1 MARNSVYFK
10 NETNIIMSM
19 KEAVATIDET
29 CDSRDLDDNDIT
41 ALTAAIDSYGEA
53 CREEWTRVVSDLA
66 GDERDI
72 ASLLDAVHAISED
85 CDSLSKALTGAAIY
99 NRAMDDSRCRQDMG
113 LFGPYASSDEL
124 DMRCDPDDRAD
135 KRSLWSYIRHLAE
148 RTASN
153 DAKAFELNRL
163 IYAKAF
169 D

>member
-1 MARNSVYFK
+1 MARNSNYFK

-19 KEAVATIDET
+19 REAVATINGA
-29 CDSRDLDDNDIT
+29 CDSRDLDDSDMT
-41 ALTAAIDSYGEA
+41 ALIAAADSYCEA
-53 CREEWTRVVSDLA
+53 CRGEWTGAVSGLA
-66 GDERDI
+66 ADEKDM
-72 ASLLDAVHAISED
+72 ASLLDAMDAIAED

-99 NRAMDDSRCRQDMG
+99 NRAMDDDRCRQDMG
-113 LFGPYASSDEL
+113 LFGAYASSDEL

-148 RTASN
+148 RIASN